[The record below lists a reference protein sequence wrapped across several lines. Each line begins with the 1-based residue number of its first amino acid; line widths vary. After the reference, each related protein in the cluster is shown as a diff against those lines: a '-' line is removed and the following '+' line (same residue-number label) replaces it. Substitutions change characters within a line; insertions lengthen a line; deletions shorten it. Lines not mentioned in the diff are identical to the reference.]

1 MSDQVGTTNSMLIL
15 LIVVMLLIMAL
26 AIGAIFIILRS
37 RKKEEP
43 PSIAKP
49 EAEQP
54 PETNLSE
61 PLPPPKVMASR
72 FAAAMETLKQMV
84 PGSNYRYRVPWFLLV
99 GESGSGKTSILEHL
113 SVGAPSS
120 VLPAGTPPA
129 LSRRWRFLDQA
140 IVIDIPGEAFLARPG
155 TSTDRKAW
163 LTFLRLLLHHRPKRP
178 LEGIV
183 LTIPATEL
191 LDASLDPENPERR
204 ARLESI
210 RERLS
215 EAQQQLGL
223 DLPIY
228 ILITKSDQIQGFSS
242 FCGELPP
249 EMQQDIFGWSNPHRL
264 DTSFTAEWVDEAFD
278 AIHET
283 LLHRQMEILA
293 GRAQVADPDGVF
305 LFPFELQKLRKSLR
319 VLLEATF
326 RASAYKD
333 APFFRGI
340 YFCGVISR
348 PNAVPNST
356 LASVGSAQ
364 AAAGSGVFS
373 STSARP
379 FLLPEVESPHL
390 VFVQHLFDFK
400 VFLEYRIARPI
411 EFGFFSRNRSVLLAQ
426 VLSLL
431 LLVVLSVSTVL
442 AYHRIDRLQQSR
454 ILPVLKDVYE
464 TFQNIQIKKSTG
476 IDSAFDLMGS
486 LDVVHQNEF
495 RSLAMPYSYIDPVR
509 NDLRTVLE
517 QAFEKVVLQSC
528 KSALE
533 QRAAQTMQHV
543 HSLQESGAAA
553 QELTSLFAPALGK
566 PFRSNPQYVKLQG
579 YLAEITA
586 LNQNINRYQ
595 IVSQAGS
602 GSAKE
607 LGELLRYLGKR
618 ELPGRERLGHDTY
631 FENLIADSSW
641 SSLNIPSDYQ
651 EVTAQQTLDLIHDFY
666 QSWFVECPLIKTV
679 DSLQSGLNELQS
691 SEQNPSDQD
700 LQSLQQLIQYLDN
713 QLGSGAYDW
722 IEDNFSRSVYPALG
736 PELDAMPFADERLK
750 DAVVQA
756 GTEAQ
761 GKLQAALME
770 KRTVLDVSNG
780 RVRLNG
786 SVRTLGVVLASL
798 TSLDF
803 MKASN
808 TSSQASAT
816 RFGSDF
822 VWKVSTLN
830 DASRLYDSYSKAVGE
845 MLPALPEEYRT
856 PLEDVAADRISEALY
871 SAVLQARMRNPD
883 TNRQSSLDT
892 ELQLFSG
899 AVGTLQQIQDA
910 LSALGATD
918 EQTMIKKIVSGQANS
933 LLARV
938 DNELASVYAPAAS
951 AVTWSGKKP
960 LSLYLY
966 EVDSPEDLEAYLK
979 SERQRIAALGADVS
993 PVVQYLVS
1001 HRIRGEVPTKW
1012 ETINQDLKLFQG
1024 NKPGNPIAVLETFI
1038 QTDLD
1043 KITPENRCKANL
1055 VKREA
1060 DVFLNARDHLA
1071 QMAVSDCR
1079 RLAVVRYN
1087 QIASFFNQRLS
1098 GRFPFSQN
1106 VETRDIPEA
1115 DPGAI
1120 AEFYTLFDQDSAGL
1134 ADVLPQTSVAPGD
1147 AIAFLQAMTQARPFV
1162 LGAAANEVPAV
1173 DLTVLFR
1180 ANRDHEV
1187 NGNQIIDWQMQV
1199 GQQEIRLAPVVQKLR
1214 WHLGDPIKLVFRYA
1228 KDSPYAPVAISGSG
1242 FTVQDRTVTFEFS
1255 NLWSLYA
1262 LLQSHAPP
1270 RGSAADLAA
1279 FRFSNAPAVNQ
1290 SSFGS
1295 SALPDALVF
1304 VRIDLSSISAKPEG
1318 VGEKL
1323 TFSALPAV
1331 APKLSSQAVA
1341 DGE

>member
-1 MSDQVGTTNSMLIL
+1 MSDQVGTTNSMLIVLILLAL
-15 LIVVMLLIMAL
+15 LIAAL
-26 AIGAIFIILRS
+26 AIGAIFIVLRS
-37 RKKEEP
+37 RKKEDP
-43 PSIAKP
+43 PSIAKT
-49 EAEQP
+49 EEEQP
-54 PETNLSE
+54 LETDLSE
-61 PLPPPKVMASR
+61 PLPPPKVMAQR

-113 SVGAPSS
+113 SVGSPGAD
-120 VLPAGTPPA
+120 LPPGTPPA

-140 IVIDIPGEAFLARPG
+140 IVIDIPGEAFLARRG
-155 TSTDRKAW
+155 ALTDRKAW
-163 LTFLRLLLHHRPKRP
+163 LSFLRLLLQHRPKRP

-183 LTIPATEL
+183 LTIPATDL
-191 LDASLDPENPERR
+191 LDASLDSEHPERR
-204 ARLESI
+204 ARVEGI
-210 RERLS
+210 RERLR

-223 DLPIY
+223 NLPIY
-228 ILITKSDQIQGFSS
+228 LLITKSDQIQGFSS

-249 EMQQDIFGWSNPHRL
+249 EMQQDLFGWSNTHRL
-264 DTSFTAEWVDEAFD
+264 DTNFTAEWVDEAFD

-283 LLHRQMEILA
+283 LLHRQMEILT
-293 GRAQVADPDGVF
+293 GRPRLADPDGVF
-305 LFPFELQKLRKSLR
+305 LFPFELQKLRRSLR
-319 VLLEATF
+319 VVLEGIF

-340 YFCGVISR
+340 YFCGIISPPSAE
-348 PNAVPNST
+348 PNPT
-356 LASVGSAQ
+356 LADVGSAQ
-364 AAAGSGVFS
+364 VAVEPAVFS

-379 FLLPEVESPHL
+379 LLLPEVESPHL
-390 VFVQHLFDFK
+390 VFVRHLFDFK

-411 EFGFFSRNRSVLLAQ
+411 EGGFFSRNRSILLAQ
-426 VLSLL
+426 ALSLL
-431 LLVVLSVSTVL
+431 LMVVLSIGTVL

-454 ILPVLKDVYE
+454 ILPVLNDVYE

-486 LDVVHQNEF
+486 LDVIHQNEF
-495 RSLAMPYSYIDPVR
+495 RSVAMPYSYIDPVR

-517 QAFEKVVLQSC
+517 QAFEKVVLQSS
-528 KSALE
+528 KTALE
-533 QRAAQTMQHV
+533 QRAAQTMQHIR
-543 HSLQESGAAA
+543 SAQQSGTAPPE
-553 QELTSLFAPALGK
+553 QTPLLAPALGR
-566 PFRSNPQYVKLQG
+566 PFGLNPQYMRLHS
-579 YLAEITA
+579 YLAEIAA
-586 LNQNINRYQ
+586 LNQNISRYQ

-607 LGELLRYLGKR
+607 LGELLQYLGKR
-618 ELPGRERLGHDTY
+618 ELPGRERLARDPY
-631 FENLIADSSW
+631 FENLLADSSW
-641 SSLNIPSDYQ
+641 SSLDIPADYR

-666 QSWFVECPLIKTV
+666 QSWFIESPLIKAV

-691 SEQNPSDQD
+691 SEQIPSDQD
-700 LQSLQQLIQYLDN
+700 LQSLLQLIQHLDN
-713 QLGSGAYDW
+713 QLGSGSYDW
-722 IEDNFSRSVYPALG
+722 IADNFSRSAYPALG
-736 PELDAMPFADERLK
+736 SELDAMPFADERLK
-750 DAVVQA
+750 DAVAQA
-756 GTEAQ
+756 GTEAH
-761 GKLQAALME
+761 GKLQAALTA
-770 KRTVLDVSNG
+770 KRAVLDISNG

-786 SVRTLGVVLASL
+786 SVQTLGAVLASL

-803 MKASN
+803 MRASN
-808 TSSQASAT
+808 PSSQAFAT
-816 RFGSDF
+816 KLGSDF

-830 DASRLYDSYSKAVGE
+830 DALRLYDSYSKTVSE

-856 PLEDVAADRISEALY
+856 PLEDVAADRISQTLS

-883 TNRQSSLDT
+883 TSRQSSLDT

-899 AVGTLQQIQDA
+899 AIVPLQQIQDA

-938 DNELASVYAPAAS
+938 DNELSSVYAPSAS

-966 EVDSPEDLEAYLK
+966 QADSPEDLEAYLK
-979 SERQRIAALGADVS
+979 SERQRIAALGNDAS

-1001 HRIRGEVPTKW
+1001 HRIRGEVPAKW

-1024 NKPGNPIAVLETFI
+1024 NKPGNPIAVLENFI

-1055 VKREA
+1055 TKRQA

-1071 QMAVSDCR
+1071 LMAVGQCR
-1079 RLAVVRYN
+1079 QVAVVRYN
-1087 QIASFFNQRLS
+1087 RIAGFFNQRLS
-1098 GRFPFSQN
+1098 GHFPFSHS

-1115 DPGAI
+1115 DPAAV
-1120 AEFYTLFDQDSAGL
+1120 AEFYTVFDQDSAGL
-1134 ADVLPQTSVAPGD
+1134 VDVLPQASASPGGAVD
-1147 AIAFLQAMTQARPFV
+1147 FLQAMNQARPFV
-1162 LGAAANEVPAV
+1162 LAAAANQVPAV
-1173 DLTVLFR
+1173 DLAVLFR

-1199 GQQEIRLAPVVQKLR
+1199 GQQQIRLSPVAQKLR
-1214 WHLGDPIKLVFRYA
+1214 WHLGDPIQLVFRYA
-1228 KDSPYAPVAISGSG
+1228 KDSPYVPVAISGAG

-1262 LLQSHAPP
+1262 LLQSHAAS
-1270 RGSAADLAA
+1270 RGSAAELAG
-1279 FRFSNAPAVNQ
+1279 FRFGNAPASNQ
-1290 SSFGS
+1290 GS
-1295 SALPDALVF
+1295 LGSGTPPDTMVF
-1304 VRIDLSSISAKPEG
+1304 VRIDLSSISAKPDG
-1318 VGEKL
+1318 LGEKL
-1323 TFSALPAV
+1323 TFSVLPAA
-1331 APKLSSQAVA
+1331 APKLSSPAVA